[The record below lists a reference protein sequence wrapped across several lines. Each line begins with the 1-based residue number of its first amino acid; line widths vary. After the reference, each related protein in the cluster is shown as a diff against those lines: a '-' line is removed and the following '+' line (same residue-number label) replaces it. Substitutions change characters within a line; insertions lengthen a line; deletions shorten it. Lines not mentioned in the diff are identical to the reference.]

1 MFTSN
6 TFYFSLTRKF
16 VALFGTLFNDI
27 YITRT
32 DPDNQQTA
40 LIRVPITYGP
50 KEKML
55 ARTQQDPEID
65 RPSATIPL
73 PSMSFEF
80 NGLSYDAGRKTQ
92 TTQRTSYVNAN
103 KDKKSCQ
110 YVPVPYD
117 LSFSL
122 YVYAKHSEDAHKIIE
137 QIIPFFTPNFT
148 VSTNIIP
155 ELSEMKDIIT
165 VLNSIQTEELY
176 EGDFKARQM
185 IMWTFQF
192 TMHAY
197 YYGPVVSSK
206 VIKFVN
212 AEFYTPTVEDLADA
226 VGNTLPL
233 ALVTVQPGLLA
244 NGSPTSNGSASV
256 AVSEIDVTDDFG
268 YVVTITEGEDLL

>member
-1 MFTSN
+1 MFANN
-6 TFYFSLTRKF
+6 TFYFSLTRKY

-32 DPDNQQTA
+32 NDNDQQTA

-55 ARTQQDPEID
+55 ARTQQDPNID
-65 RPSATIPL
+65 RPSATLPL

-80 NGLSYDAGRKTQ
+80 GSPTYDASRKTQ
-92 TTQRTSYVNAN
+92 TTLRTSYTNA
-103 KDKKSCQ
+103 DKSKQSYQ

-117 LSFSL
+117 LSFTL

-137 QIIPFFTPNFT
+137 QIVPFFTPNFT

-155 ELSEMKDIIT
+155 ELNEQKDIIT
-165 VLNSIQTEELY
+165 VLNNITREEIY
-176 EGDFKARQM
+176 EGDFKSRQM
-185 IMWTFQF
+185 ILWTLEF
-192 TMHAY
+192 TMHAF
-197 YYGPVVSSK
+197 YYGPIVSSR

-212 AEFYTPTVEDLADA
+212 TQFYTPTVEDLSDA
-226 VGNTLPL
+226 VGNTDPL

-244 NGSPTSNGSASV
+244 NGSPTSNAAASI

>member
-1 MFTSN
+1 MFASN
-6 TFYFSLTRKF
+6 TFYFSLTRKYT
-16 VALFGTLFNDI
+16 ALFGTLFNDI

-40 LIRVPITYGP
+40 LVRVPITYGP

-65 RPSATIPL
+65 RPSATLPL
-73 PSMSFEF
+73 PSISFEF
-80 NGLSYDAGRKTQ
+80 NGLAYDAARKTQ
-92 TTQRTSYVNAN
+92 TTQRTSYVNAD
-103 KDKKSCQ
+103 KDKKSYQ

-117 LSFSL
+117 LSFTL
-122 YVYAKHSEDAHKIIE
+122 YVYAKNTEDANKIIE

-155 ELSEMKDIIT
+155 ELGEKKDIIT
-165 VLNSIQTEELY
+165 VLNSIRPEEIY
-176 EGDFKARQM
+176 EGDFKSRQM
-185 IMWTFQF
+185 ITWTLDF
-192 TMHAY
+192 TMHGY
-197 YYGPVVSSK
+197 YYGPIVSSK

-212 AEFYTPTVEDLADA
+212 AQFYTPTVENLADA
-226 VGNTLPL
+226 VGNTDPL

-244 NGSPTSNGSASV
+244 NGSPTSNAAASV

-268 YVVTITEGEDLL
+268 